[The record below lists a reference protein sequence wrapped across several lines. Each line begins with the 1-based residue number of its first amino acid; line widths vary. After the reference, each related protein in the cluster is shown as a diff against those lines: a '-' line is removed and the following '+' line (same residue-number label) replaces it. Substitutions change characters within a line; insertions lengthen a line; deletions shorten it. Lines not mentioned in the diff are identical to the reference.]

1 MKHIGIPELFA
12 SARGGFNPAA
22 MFRQGCKSARS
33 GTRRLSERVRVS
45 VVLRFSNIF
54 DSFRFFSV
62 VAWGLSISVPRWC
75 HQCGPVRG
83 ALKTALRLCTFWSL
97 PNMTTVTSWHRPLHS
112 AENQEHPGNKHHQT
126 PSNTRDATLPFCAVL
141 RCTRW
146 DEAGIAD

>member
-54 DSFRFFSV
+54 DSFPLLLGVFQLVCHAGATSV
-62 VAWGLSISVPRWC
+62 D
-75 HQCGPVRG
+75 QCG
-83 ALKTALRLCTFWSL
+83 
-97 PNMTTVTSWHRPLHS
+97 
-112 AENQEHPGNKHHQT
+112 
-126 PSNTRDATLPFCAVL
+126 VL
-141 RCTRW
+141 
-146 DEAGIAD
+146 